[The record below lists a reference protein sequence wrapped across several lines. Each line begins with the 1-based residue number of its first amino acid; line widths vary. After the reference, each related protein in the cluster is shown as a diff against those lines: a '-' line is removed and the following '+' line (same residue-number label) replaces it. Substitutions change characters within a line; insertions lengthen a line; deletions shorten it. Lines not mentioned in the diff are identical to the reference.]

1 MLEIIELILWYTAV
15 SICFI
20 LMVIFYN
27 QYRKREIAKPFFL
40 GLTLFMITYGVA
52 RLIENIRRYSIG
64 SYNDIFDA
72 WVAGTQ
78 ITGINFILRFLYYAI
93 AWTGISVMFLEM
105 EKFIFKGQTK
115 YIIGILSIVEG
126 VVSIINYFIFNP
138 ITYWA
143 AVYVFMPVVFFIPII
158 FLNLARKTPKG
169 PVRRACVL
177 VAFGLVLVILG
188 VMIDLPEFAYFMY
201 LQGQESPEMLVR
213 ITAPIL
219 LILGATTISIGFYT
233 FFPK

>member
-1 MLEIIELILWYTAV
+1 MLEIVEIILWYTAV

-40 GLTLFMITYGVA
+40 GLTLFMITYGIA

-93 AWTGISVMFLEM
+93 AWTGISIMFLEM

-115 YIIGILSIVEG
+115 YIIGILSIIVA
-126 VVSIINYFIFNP
+126 VVTAQMTIGAILE
-138 ITYWA
+138 T
-143 AVYVFMPVVFFIPII
+143 VPV
-158 FLNLARKTPKG
+158 LMET
-169 PVRRACVL
+169 
-177 VAFGLVLVILG
+177 GL
-188 VMIDLPEFAYFMY
+188 
-201 LQGQESPEMLVR
+201 
-213 ITAPIL
+213 
-219 LILGATTISIGFYT
+219 TTIVLMVYKTVMKGELIVGELIAFRVTGYG
-233 FFPK
+233 PKPLRWNLRLML